1 MSIFFSQLP
10 AIPKAIKVMRLA
22 RDALE
27 SADPGF
33 LDYDSLQRQPQFA
46 STLANGLALLGCFGQ
61 RAALWSNKE
70 LSEQLQLTKPT
81 ITRLTF
87 TLMGLGY
94 LRRDK
99 ASGRYAL
106 GPAVLS
112 LGYPLLSQMAIRQIA
127 APEMLALTQYA
138 KGPVSIG
145 MRDRLQVVYVET
157 VTGQDSNFTKPGIGS
172 TRPLLRTAMGRAL
185 LYQHTEQE
193 RRHIYKGLRAA
204 QQEEFDKFLK
214 PTERAYEQIKQQG
227 FCSVVGD
234 WQATLA
240 AVAVPLSTAYNGV
253 HLAFNL
259 TVATYAVAETD
270 LQKNLGPRLVHL
282 VRSVERA
289 LGLGV

>member
-1 MSIFFSQLP
+1 
-10 AIPKAIKVMRLA
+10 
-22 RDALE
+22 
-27 SADPGF
+27 
-33 LDYDSLQRQPQFA
+33 
-46 STLANGLALLGCFGQ
+46 
-61 RAALWSNKE
+61 
-70 LSEQLQLTKPT
+70 
-81 ITRLTF
+81 
-87 TLMGLGY
+87 MGLGY

-172 TRPLLRTAMGRAL
+172 TRPLLRTAMGRSL

-259 TVATYAVAETD
+259 TVATYAVADTD